1 MERDREKPRGMRIGE
16 SVFCVGYLLFAFAA
30 ALAFLLAAGRA
41 GAWAA
46 TCGVMTLL
54 LGAGD
59 AFHLVPRVLAN
70 VRGETSDAAEQR
82 RRAFWLGLGN
92 LVSSVTMTVFY
103 LLLFVVMRERA
114 YPGTTIADVQ
124 MPVFVA
130 LVVLAV
136 VRVALCLFPQNR
148 WFDGVGDRRWGIYRN
163 VPFAV
168 MGAVTIWYLVA
179 WYGEWLMATLVLVS
193 FACYLGVVLGARRRP
208 MLGMLMIPKT
218 VCYICLI
225 ALLLARL

>member
-1 MERDREKPRGMRIGE
+1 MEQEKPRGMRIGE
-16 SVFCVGYLLFAFAA
+16 SVFCMGYLLFAFAA
-30 ALAFLLAAGRA
+30 ALAFLLAGNRA
-41 GAWAA
+41 GTWA
-46 TCGVMTLL
+46 TTSGVMTLL

-59 AFHLVPRVLAN
+59 AFHLVPRVLVN
-70 VRGETSDAAEQR
+70 VRGETNDPYERR

-114 YPGTTIADVQ
+114 YPGTSIADAQ

-130 LVVLAV
+130 LSVLAV

-148 WFDGVGDRRWGIYRN
+148 WFDGVGSKRWGIYRN

-168 MGAVTIWYLVA
+168 MGAVTVWYLAA
-179 WYGEWLMATLVLVS
+179 WYGEWLMAALVLVS
-193 FACYLGVVLGARRRP
+193 FACYLGVVLGAKRKP

-218 VCYICLI
+218 ICYICLI
-225 ALLLARL
+225 ALLLSRL

>member
-1 MERDREKPRGMRIGE
+1 MEQEKPRGMRIGE

-30 ALAFLLAAGRA
+30 ALAFLLAGSRA
-41 GAWAA
+41 GTWA
-46 TCGVMTLL
+46 TTSGVMTLL

-59 AFHLVPRVLAN
+59 AFHLVPCVLAN
-70 VRGETSDAAEQR
+70 VRGETNDPYERR

-103 LLLFVVMRERA
+103 LLLFVAMRERA
-114 YPGTTIADVQ
+114 YPGTTIADTQ

-130 LVVLAV
+130 LAVLAV

-148 WFDGVGDRRWGIYRN
+148 WFDGAGSQRWGIYRN

-168 MGAVTIWYLVA
+168 MGAVTVWYLAA
-179 WYGEWLMATLVLVS
+179 WYGEWLMAALVLVS
-193 FACYLGVVLGARRRP
+193 FACYLGVVFGARRNP

-218 VCYICLI
+218 ICYICLI
-225 ALLLARL
+225 SLLLSRL